1 MGKCACMSPV
11 HNLLCLLQSLS
22 GPASDL
28 EGLVAAA
35 LCMQWRRKMP
45 QRRVQGVPTL
55 SRSEP
60 GLQEAST
67 KPLHGSNSVVKVEML
82 SKLNC

>member
-1 MGKCACMSPV
+1 
-11 HNLLCLLQSLS
+11 
-22 GPASDL
+22 
-28 EGLVAAA
+28 
-35 LCMQWRRKMP
+35 MP

-60 GLQEAST
+60 GLQESST